1 MELLITLVVVYY
13 GLKLLA
19 HLMKQD
25 SVRSAGE
32 ELDRTLNETASTARG
47 CAIKGCGYY
56 LLLCVVCMISGLIL
70 GVISGLLGR

>member
-1 MELLITLVVVYY
+1 MELLITIVLAFYA
-13 GLKLLA
+13 LKFMA
-19 HLMKQD
+19 RLMKQD
-25 SVRSAGE
+25 SVKAAGD
-32 ELDRTLNETASTARG
+32 ELDRTLDETASTAKG